1 MQVNLK
7 VTAGPYKGRI
17 FSFAQHDSFLI
28 GRNPEAHL
36 CLPDD
41 RYFSRNHCL
50 LEMNPPHSFL
60 RDLNSTNGT
69 FVNGQRVKTAYL
81 NNGDRIQCGE
91 TILVVE
97 VTTEAL
103 SETTHDASLPHRPVL
118 VMVECV
124 NCGRREQA
132 QATAPDEHLT
142 FLCEDCRIELKRSP
156 QAIPG
161 YDMVKLLGRGGMG
174 TVMLG
179 RVQQT
184 GRPVAI
190 KTLLPEFAVSDK
202 AMRRFMREIDV
213 ASALKHKN
221 IVEFIDRGTHNGVV
235 YLVTE
240 FVDGADASKL
250 AEDQGGRLKYE
261 DGISIIS
268 QALDALSFAHERGYI
283 HRDFKD
289 QNILVAGQSP
299 NLTAKL
305 TDFGLAKSFS
315 QSGMSGVTMAGEM
328 AGTLAYMP
336 PEQLRNFR
344 DVKPQS
350 DIYGVGM
357 TAYSLLTGCLALD
370 LSRNSSVNDTIR
382 AIFEQPAVPL
392 RQRAPHIPQPVCDII
407 DRALAKDPAQ
417 RCRSTWSSAA
427 GSPSTRPTRVPRRR
441 WSRRSRV
448 SSGASAACRATC
460 GPSC

>member
-1 MQVNLK
+1 MQVKLK

-17 FSFAQHDSFLI
+17 FSFTQHDSFLI
-28 GRNPEAHL
+28 GRNPDAHL

-50 LEMNPPHSFL
+50 LEINPPHSFV
-60 RDLNSTNGT
+60 RDLGSTNGT
-69 FVNGQRVKTAYL
+69 FLNGQRVTNAFL

-91 TILVVE
+91 TVLFVE
-97 VTTEAL
+97 VTAAASHDF
-103 SETTHDASLPHRPVL
+103 SETTQDVHPGRPVL
-118 VMVECV
+118 VMVECL

-132 QATAPDEHLT
+132 QASTPDERMT

-161 YDMVKLLGRGGMG
+161 YDTVKLLGRGGMG
-174 TVMLG
+174 CVMLG
-179 RVQQT
+179 REQST
-184 GRPVAI
+184 GRAVAI

-213 ASALKHKN
+213 AAALKHPN

-240 FVDGADASKL
+240 FVEGADASKL
-250 AEDQGGRLKYE
+250 AETCGGCLSYQ

-268 QALDALSFAHERGYI
+268 QALDALSFAHAQGYI

-289 QNILVAGQSP
+289 QNILVSGRSP
-299 NLTAKL
+299 HLVAKL
-305 TDFGLAKSFS
+305 TDFGLAKSFTH
-315 QSGMSGVTMAGEM
+315 SGMSGVTMAGEM
-328 AGTLAYMP
+328 AGTLAYMS

-350 DIYGVGM
+350 DIYAVGM
-357 TAYSLLTGCLALD
+357 TAYSLLSGSLALD
-370 LSRNSSVNDTIR
+370 LTNKSSVNDTIR
-382 AIFEQPAVPL
+382 AIFEQPAIPL
-392 RQRAPHIPQPVCDII
+392 IRRAPHIPQQVCEII

-417 RCRSTWSSAA
+417 RWQTAA
-427 GSPSTRPTRVPRRR
+427 AMGNALRH
-441 WSRRSRV
+441 
-448 SSGASAACRATC
+448 AA
-460 GPSC
+460 

>member
-17 FSFAQHDSFLI
+17 FSFTQHDSFLI
-28 GRNPEAHL
+28 GRSPDAHL
-36 CLPDD
+36 CLPHD
-41 RYFSRNHCL
+41 RYFSRHHCL
-50 LEMNPPHSFL
+50 LEMNPPHSYL
-60 RDLNSTNGT
+60 RDLDSTNGT
-69 FVNGQRVKTAYL
+69 FLNGHRVKDAFL

-97 VTTEAL
+97 VTTLASNDL
-103 SETTHDASLPHRPVL
+103 SETTQDTGVPKRPVL
-118 VMVECV
+118 VMVECI

-132 QATAPDEHLT
+132 QASSPDEHLT

-156 QAIPG
+156 QSIPG
-161 YDMVKLLGRGGMG
+161 YDTVKLLGRGGMG
-174 TVMLG
+174 CVMLG
-179 RVQQT
+179 REQTT

-202 AMRRFMREIDV
+202 AMRRFMREMDV
-213 ASALKHKN
+213 AAALKHKN

-235 YLVTE
+235 YLVSE
-240 FVDGADASKL
+240 FVDGCDAQKL
-250 AEDQGGRLKYE
+250 AEEHGGHLSYE
-261 DGISIIS
+261 DGISIVS
-268 QALDALSFAHERGYI
+268 QSLDALAFAHDQGYI

-289 QNILVAGQSP
+289 QNILVSGRSP
-299 NLTAKL
+299 NFIAKL
-305 TDFGLAKSFS
+305 TDFGLAKSFTH
-315 QSGMSGVTMAGEM
+315 SGMSGVTMAGEM

-350 DIYGVGM
+350 DIYAVGM
-357 TAYSLLTGCLALD
+357 TAYSLLTGTLAID
-370 LSRNSSVNDTIR
+370 LSKNGSVNDTIR

-392 RQRAPHIPQPVCDII
+392 KQRAPHIPQQVCEII

-417 RCRSTWSSAA
+417 RWQSA
-427 GSPSTRPTRVPRRR
+427 
-441 WSRRSRV
+441 
-448 SSGASAACRATC
+448 GAMRTALLHSI
-460 GPSC
+460 

>member
-1 MQVNLK
+1 MQVSLK

-17 FSFAQHDSFLI
+17 FSFSQHDSFLI
-28 GRNPEAHL
+28 GRSPDAHL
-36 CLPDD
+36 CLPED

-50 LEMNPPHSFL
+50 LEMNPPHAYL
-60 RDLNSTNGT
+60 RDLGSTNGT
-69 FVNGQRVKTAYL
+69 FLNAQRVKDAFL
-81 NNGDRIQCGE
+81 RNGDRIQCGE

-97 VTTEAL
+97 VTTTTTI
-103 SETTHDASLPHRPVL
+103 SETTQDASIPARPVI
-118 VMVECV
+118 VMVECL

-132 QATAPDEHLT
+132 QASSPDEHLT

-161 YDMVKLLGRGGMG
+161 YDSVRLLGRGGMG
-174 TVMLG
+174 SVMLA
-179 RVQQT
+179 RDQRT
-184 GRPVAI
+184 GRAVAI

-213 ASALKHKN
+213 AAALKHKN

-240 FVDGADASKL
+240 YVDGADASKL
-250 AEDQGGRLKYE
+250 AEEQGGWLRYE
-261 DGISIIS
+261 DGISIIA
-268 QALDALSFAHERGYI
+268 QALDALSFAHAQGYI

-289 QNILVAGQSP
+289 QNILVAGHSP
-299 NLTAKL
+299 NLLAKL
-305 TDFGLAKSFS
+305 TDFGLAKSFTH
-315 QSGMSGVTMAGEM
+315 SGMSGVTMAGEM

-344 DVKPQS
+344 DVRPQS
-350 DIYGVGM
+350 DIYAVGM

-370 LSRNSSVNDTIR
+370 LSKNSSVNDTIR

-392 RQRAPHIPQPVCDII
+392 RQRTPNIPQPVCEII

-417 RCRSTWSSAA
+417 RWQTA
-427 GSPSTRPTRVPRRR
+427 GAMRNALLHSI
-441 WSRRSRV
+441 
-448 SSGASAACRATC
+448 
-460 GPSC
+460 

>member
-7 VTAGPYKGRI
+7 VTAGPYQGRI

-60 RDLNSTNGT
+60 RDLGSTNGT
-69 FVNGQRVKTAYL
+69 FVNGQRVRDASL

-91 TILVVE
+91 TVLVVE
-97 VTTEAL
+97 VTTTDL
-103 SETTHDASLPHRPVL
+103 SETTQDSGLPKRPVL
-118 VMVECV
+118 VMVECL

-132 QATAPDEHLT
+132 QASAPDEHLT

-161 YDMVKLLGRGGMG
+161 YDTVKLLGRGGMG

-179 RVQQT
+179 REQRT

-202 AMRRFMREIDV
+202 AMRRFLREIDV
-213 ASALKHKN
+213 AAALKHKN

-240 FVDGADASKL
+240 FVDGADACKL
-250 AEDQGGRLKYE
+250 AESQGGRLTYA

-268 QALDALSFAHERGYI
+268 QALDALSFAHAQGYI

-299 NLTAKL
+299 NLLAKL
-305 TDFGLAKSFS
+305 TDFGLAKSFTH
-315 QSGMSGVTMAGEM
+315 SGMSGVTMAGEM

-344 DVKPQS
+344 DVRPQS
-350 DIYGVGM
+350 DIYAVGM

-370 LSRNSSVNDTIR
+370 LSKNSSVNDTIR
-382 AIFEQPAVPL
+382 AIFEQQAVPL
-392 RQRAPHIPQPVCDII
+392 RQRAPHIPQPVCEII

-417 RCRSTWSSAA
+417 RWQTA
-427 GSPSTRPTRVPRRR
+427 GAMRNALLQSV
-441 WSRRSRV
+441 
-448 SSGASAACRATC
+448 
-460 GPSC
+460 

>member
-1 MQVNLK
+1 MLFVANMQVNLK
-7 VTAGPYKGRI
+7 VAAGPYKGRI
-17 FSFAQHDSFLI
+17 FSFSQHDSFLI

-36 CLPDD
+36 CLPND

-50 LEMNPPHSFL
+50 LEINPPHSHV
-60 RDLNSTNGT
+60 RDLCSTNGT
-69 FVNGQRVKTAYL
+69 FVNGQRITQAFLK
-81 NNGDRIQCGE
+81 NGDRVQCGE
-91 TILVVE
+91 TILEVE
-97 VTTEAL
+97 VSAAPSRDL
-103 SETTHDASLPHRPVL
+103 SETTQDIVVTRPVL
-118 VMVECV
+118 VMVECL

-132 QATAPDEHLT
+132 EAASPDERLT
-142 FLCEDCRIELKRSP
+142 FLCEDCRMELKRCP

-161 YDMVKLLGRGGMG
+161 YDTVKLIGRGGMG
-174 TVMLG
+174 CVMLG
-179 RVQQT
+179 REQKT
-184 GRPVAI
+184 GRAVAI

-213 ASALKHKN
+213 AAALKHQN

-250 AEDQGGRLKYE
+250 AEMNGGYLSYK

-268 QALDALSFAHERGYI
+268 QALDALSHAHSQGYI

-289 QNILVAGQSP
+289 QNILVSGCSP
-299 NLTAKL
+299 NLLAKL
-305 TDFGLAKSFS
+305 TDFGLAKSFTH
-315 QSGMSGVTMAGEM
+315 SGMSGVTMAGEM
-328 AGTLAYMP
+328 AGTLAYMS

-350 DIYGVGM
+350 DIYAVGM
-357 TAYSLLTGCLALD
+357 TAYSLLSGSLALD
-370 LSRNSSVNDTIR
+370 LTSKSNINDTIR

-392 RQRAPHIPQPVCDII
+392 RQRMPHLPELVCQII

-417 RCRSTWSSAA
+417 RWQTAGAMRNALQHAA
-427 GSPSTRPTRVPRRR
+427 
-441 WSRRSRV
+441 
-448 SSGASAACRATC
+448 
-460 GPSC
+460 

>member
-7 VTAGPYKGRI
+7 VTSGPYKGRI
-17 FSFAQHDSFLI
+17 FSFTQHDSFLI
-28 GRNPEAHL
+28 GRSPDAHL
-36 CLPDD
+36 CLPND
-41 RYFSRNHCL
+41 RYFSRHHCL
-50 LEMNPPHSFL
+50 LEINPPHSYL
-60 RDLNSTNGT
+60 RDLGSTNGT
-69 FVNGQRVKTAYL
+69 FLNGYRVQDASL

-91 TILVVE
+91 TMLLVE
-97 VTTEAL
+97 VMAAESSDL
-103 SETTHDASLPHRPVL
+103 SETTQDTGIPQRPVL

-132 QATAPDEHLT
+132 QASSPDEHLT

-156 QAIPG
+156 QTIPG
-161 YDMVKLLGRGGMG
+161 YDTVKLLGRGGMG
-174 TVMLG
+174 CVMLG
-179 RVQQT
+179 REQGT
-184 GRPVAI
+184 GRAVAI

-202 AMRRFMREIDV
+202 AMRRFLREIDV
-213 ASALKHKN
+213 AATLKHKN

-250 AEDQGGRLKYE
+250 AENNGGKLSYE

-268 QALDALSFAHERGYI
+268 QALDALSFAHAQGYI

-289 QNILVAGQSP
+289 QNILVAGRAP
-299 NLTAKL
+299 NLVAKL
-305 TDFGLAKSFS
+305 TDFGLAKSFTH
-315 QSGMSGVTMAGEM
+315 SGMSGVTMAGEM

-350 DIYGVGM
+350 DIYAVGM
-357 TAYSLLTGCLALD
+357 TAYSLLTGSLALD
-370 LSRNSSVNDTIR
+370 LSKNGSINDTIR

-392 RQRAPHIPQPVCDII
+392 RQRAPHVPQAVCDII

-417 RCRSTWSSAA
+417 RWQSA
-427 GSPSTRPTRVPRRR
+427 
-441 WSRRSRV
+441 
-448 SSGASAACRATC
+448 GAMRNALLHSI
-460 GPSC
+460 

>member
-1 MQVNLK
+1 
-7 VTAGPYKGRI
+7 
-17 FSFAQHDSFLI
+17 
-28 GRNPEAHL
+28 
-36 CLPDD
+36 
-41 RYFSRNHCL
+41 
-50 LEMNPPHSFL
+50 MNPPHSHL
-60 RDLNSTNGT
+60 RDLGSTNGT
-69 FVNGQRVKTAYL
+69 FLNGRRVHEAYL
-81 NNGDRIQCGE
+81 NSGDRIQCGE

-97 VTTEAL
+97 VTTESNDFL
-103 SETTHDASLPHRPVL
+103 SETTQDSGVPKRPVL

-132 QATAPDEHLT
+132 QASAPDEHLT

-161 YDMVKLLGRGGMG
+161 YDTVRLLGRGGMG
-174 TVMLG
+174 CVMLG
-179 RVQQT
+179 REQKT
-184 GRPVAI
+184 RRPVAI

-202 AMRRFMREIDV
+202 AMKRFMREIDV
-213 ASALKHKN
+213 AATLKHKN

-250 AEDQGGRLKYE
+250 AEINGGRLSYE

-268 QALDALSFAHERGYI
+268 QALDALSFAHAQGYI

-289 QNILVAGQSP
+289 QNILVAGHSH
-299 NLTAKL
+299 NLVAKL

-315 QSGMSGVTMAGEM
+315 NSGMSGVTMAGEM

-350 DIYGVGM
+350 DIYAVGM
-357 TAYSLLTGCLALD
+357 TAYSLLTGSLALD
-370 LSRNSSVNDTIR
+370 LSKSSGVNDTIR
-382 AIFEQPAVPL
+382 AIFEQPAIPL
-392 RQRAPHIPQPVCDII
+392 CQRASHIPRPVCEII

-417 RCRSTWSSAA
+417 RWQSA
-427 GSPSTRPTRVPRRR
+427 
-441 WSRRSRV
+441 
-448 SSGASAACRATC
+448 GAMRNALLHSM
-460 GPSC
+460 

>member
-7 VTAGPYKGRI
+7 VIAGPYKGRI

-60 RDLNSTNGT
+60 RDLGSTNGT
-69 FVNGQRVKTAYL
+69 FVNGQRVRDAYL

-91 TILVVE
+91 TILLVE
-97 VTTEAL
+97 VTTTDL
-103 SETTHDASLPHRPVL
+103 SETTQDSGLPTRPVL
-118 VMVECV
+118 VMVECL

-132 QATAPDEHLT
+132 QASTPDEHLT

-161 YDMVKLLGRGGMG
+161 YDTVKLLGRGGMG

-179 RVQQT
+179 REQRT
-184 GRPVAI
+184 GRAVAI

-213 ASALKHKN
+213 AAALKHKN

-240 FVDGADASKL
+240 FVDGADACKL
-250 AEDQGGRLKYE
+250 AESQGGRLSFE

-268 QALDALSFAHERGYI
+268 QALDALSFAHAQGYI

-299 NLTAKL
+299 HLVAKL
-305 TDFGLAKSFS
+305 TDFGLAKSFTH
-315 QSGMSGVTMAGEM
+315 SGMSGVTMAGEM

-344 DVKPQS
+344 DVRPQS
-350 DIYGVGM
+350 DIYAVGM
-357 TAYSLLTGCLALD
+357 TTYSLLTGYLALD
-370 LSRNSSVNDTIR
+370 LSKNSSVNDTIR

-392 RQRAPHIPQPVCDII
+392 RQRAPDIPQPVCEII

-417 RCRSTWSSAA
+417 RWQSA
-427 GSPSTRPTRVPRRR
+427 
-441 WSRRSRV
+441 
-448 SSGASAACRATC
+448 GAMRNALLHSI
-460 GPSC
+460 

>member
-1 MQVNLK
+1 MQVSLK

-17 FSFAQHDSFLI
+17 FSFSQHDSFLI
-28 GRNPEAHL
+28 GRSPDAHL
-36 CLPDD
+36 YLPED
-41 RYFSRNHCL
+41 RYFSRHHCL
-50 LEMNPPHSFL
+50 LEMNPPHAYL
-60 RDLNSTNGT
+60 RDLGSTNGT
-69 FVNGQRVKTAYL
+69 FLNGQRVKDAFL
-81 NNGDRIQCGE
+81 KNGDRIQCGE

-97 VTTEAL
+97 VTTTNFSEA
-103 SETTHDASLPHRPVL
+103 ETTQDALAPTRPVI
-118 VMVECV
+118 VMVECL

-132 QATAPDEHLT
+132 QASSPDEHLT

-161 YDMVKLLGRGGMG
+161 YDTVKLLGRGGMG
-174 TVMLG
+174 SVMLA
-179 RVQQT
+179 RDQRT
-184 GRPVAI
+184 GRAVAI

-213 ASALKHKN
+213 AAALKHKN

-240 FVDGADASKL
+240 YVDGADASKL
-250 AEDQGGRLKYE
+250 AEEQGGWLTYE
-261 DGISIIS
+261 DGISIIA
-268 QALDALSFAHERGYI
+268 QALDALSFAHAQGYI

-289 QNILVAGQSP
+289 QNILVAGRSP
-299 NLTAKL
+299 ALVAKL
-305 TDFGLAKSFS
+305 TDFGLAKSFTH
-315 QSGMSGVTMAGEM
+315 SGMSGVTMAGEM

-344 DVKPQS
+344 DVRPQS
-350 DIYGVGM
+350 DIYAVGM

-370 LSRNSSVNDTIR
+370 LSKNSSVNDTIR

-392 RQRAPHIPQPVCDII
+392 RQRAPHIPQPVSEII

-417 RCRSTWSSAA
+417 RWQTA
-427 GSPSTRPTRVPRRR
+427 GAMRNALLHSI
-441 WSRRSRV
+441 
-448 SSGASAACRATC
+448 
-460 GPSC
+460 

>member
-17 FSFAQHDSFLI
+17 FSFTQHDSFLI
-28 GRNPEAHL
+28 GRSPDAHL
-36 CLPDD
+36 YLPED
-41 RYFSRNHCL
+41 RYFSRHHCL
-50 LEMNPPHSFL
+50 LEMNPPHSYL
-60 RDLNSTNGT
+60 RDLGSTNGT
-69 FVNGQRVKTAYL
+69 FLNGHRVKDAAL
-81 NNGDRIQCGE
+81 SNGDRIQCGE

-97 VTTEAL
+97 VTTTVANDL
-103 SETTHDASLPHRPVL
+103 SETTQDAGVPKRPVL
-118 VMVECV
+118 VMVECQ

-161 YDMVKLLGRGGMG
+161 FDTVKVIGRGGMG
-174 TVMLG
+174 CVMLA
-179 RVQQT
+179 RDQRT
-184 GRPVAI
+184 GRAVAI

-202 AMRRFMREIDV
+202 AMKRFMREIDV
-213 ASALKHKN
+213 AAALKHKN

-250 AEDQGGRLKYE
+250 AEERGGRLAYE

-268 QALDALSFAHERGYI
+268 QALDALSFAHAQGYI

-289 QNILVAGQSP
+289 QNILVAGRSP
-299 NLTAKL
+299 NLVAKL
-305 TDFGLAKSFS
+305 TDFGLAKSFTH
-315 QSGMSGVTMAGEM
+315 SGMSGVTMAGEM

-350 DIYGVGM
+350 DIYAVGM
-357 TAYSLLTGCLALD
+357 TAYSLLTGSLALD
-370 LSRNSSVNDTIR
+370 LSKNSSVNETIR

-392 RQRAPHIPQPVCDII
+392 QQRAPQIPRPVCEII

-417 RCRSTWSSAA
+417 RWQTA
-427 GSPSTRPTRVPRRR
+427 G
-441 WSRRSRV
+441 
-448 SSGASAACRATC
+448 AMHKALLHCI
-460 GPSC
+460 

>member
-1 MQVNLK
+1 MQVSLK

-17 FSFAQHDSFLI
+17 FSFSQHDSFLI
-28 GRNPEAHL
+28 GRSPDAHL
-36 CLPDD
+36 YLPED
-41 RYFSRNHCL
+41 RYFSRHHCL
-50 LEMNPPHSFL
+50 LEMNPPHAYL
-60 RDLNSTNGT
+60 RDLGSTNGT
-69 FVNGQRVKTAYL
+69 FLNGQRVKDAFL
-81 NNGDRIQCGE
+81 KNGDRIQCGE

-97 VTTEAL
+97 VTTTNFSEA
-103 SETTHDASLPHRPVL
+103 ETTQDALAPTRPVI
-118 VMVECV
+118 VMVECL

-132 QATAPDEHLT
+132 QASSSDEHLT

-161 YDMVKLLGRGGMG
+161 YDTVKLLGRGGMG
-174 TVMLG
+174 SVMLA
-179 RVQQT
+179 RDQRT
-184 GRPVAI
+184 GRAVAI

-213 ASALKHKN
+213 AAALKHKN

-240 FVDGADASKL
+240 YVDGADASKL
-250 AEDQGGRLKYE
+250 AEEEGGRLTYE
-261 DGISIIS
+261 DGISIIA
-268 QALDALSFAHERGYI
+268 QALDALSFAHAQGYI

-289 QNILVAGQSP
+289 QNILVAGHSP
-299 NLTAKL
+299 ALVAKL
-305 TDFGLAKSFS
+305 TDFGLAKSFTH
-315 QSGMSGVTMAGEM
+315 SGMSGVTMAGEM

-344 DVKPQS
+344 DVRPQS
-350 DIYGVGM
+350 DIYAVGM

-370 LSRNSSVNDTIR
+370 LSKNSSVNDTIR

-392 RQRAPHIPQPVCDII
+392 RQRAPQIPQPVCEII

-417 RCRSTWSSAA
+417 RWQTA
-427 GSPSTRPTRVPRRR
+427 GAMRTALLHSI
-441 WSRRSRV
+441 
-448 SSGASAACRATC
+448 
-460 GPSC
+460 

>member
-7 VTAGPYKGRI
+7 VTSGPYKGHI
-17 FSFAQHDSFLI
+17 FSFTQHDTFLI
-28 GRNPEAHL
+28 GRNPDAHL

-50 LEMNPPHSFL
+50 LEMNPPHSHL
-60 RDLNSTNGT
+60 RDLGSTNGT
-69 FVNGQRVKTAYL
+69 FLNGRRVHEAYL

-91 TILVVE
+91 TILIVE
-97 VTTEAL
+97 VTTESHDLL
-103 SETTHDASLPHRPVL
+103 SETTQDAGVPKRPVL

-132 QATAPDEHLT
+132 QASAPDEHLT

-161 YDMVKLLGRGGMG
+161 YDTVKLLGRGGMG
-174 TVMLG
+174 CVMLG
-179 RVQQT
+179 REQKT

-202 AMRRFMREIDV
+202 AMKRFLREIDV
-213 ASALKHKN
+213 AATLKHKN

-250 AEDQGGRLKYE
+250 AENNGGRLSYE
-261 DGISIIS
+261 EGISIIS
-268 QALDALSFAHERGYI
+268 QSLDALSFAHAQGYI

-289 QNILVAGQSP
+289 QNILVSGRSQ
-299 NLTAKL
+299 NLVAKL

-315 QSGMSGVTMAGEM
+315 NSGMSGVTMAGEM

-350 DIYGVGM
+350 DIYAVGM
-357 TAYSLLTGCLALD
+357 TAYSLLTGSLALD
-370 LSRNSSVNDTIR
+370 LSRSSGVNDTIR

-392 RQRAPHIPQPVCDII
+392 CQRASHIPRAVCEII

-417 RCRSTWSSAA
+417 RWQSA
-427 GSPSTRPTRVPRRR
+427 
-441 WSRRSRV
+441 
-448 SSGASAACRATC
+448 GAMRTALLHSV
-460 GPSC
+460 